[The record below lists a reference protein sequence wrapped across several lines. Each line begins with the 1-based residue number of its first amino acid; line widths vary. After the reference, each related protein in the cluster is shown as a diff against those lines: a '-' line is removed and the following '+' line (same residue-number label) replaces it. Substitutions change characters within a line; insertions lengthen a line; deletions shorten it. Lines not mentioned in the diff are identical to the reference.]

1 MTITISNETEQR
13 LRKRAQA
20 EGLSI
25 EAYVEQLVREDEDWG
40 ELSEAPLTRND
51 PEFTEV
57 QARVMEGLEQA
68 RRGEG
73 RPAEDVF
80 AELRSKHGISR

>member
-1 MTITISNETEQR
+1 MTITISHETEER

-20 EGLSI
+20 EGLSV

-40 ELSEAPLTRND
+40 ELSEGPLTQHD
-51 PEFTEV
+51 PEFAEV

-68 RRGEG
+68 KRGEG

-80 AELRSKHGISR
+80 AELRAKHGISR